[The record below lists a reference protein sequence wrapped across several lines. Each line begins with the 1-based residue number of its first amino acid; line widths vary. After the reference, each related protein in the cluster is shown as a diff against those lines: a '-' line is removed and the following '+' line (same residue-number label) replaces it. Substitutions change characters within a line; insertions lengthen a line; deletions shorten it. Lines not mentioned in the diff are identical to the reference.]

1 MNTSQLQVLESVAV
15 KGRLQG
21 LCLELEVT
29 QAFVNSSKRNIEAIY
44 TFPLPFGAVLLDL
57 TVKLGEK
64 ILTGSVIAK
73 KQAERDYEDAI
84 TDGNSAIMLERADD
98 GICTINV
105 GNLLAGERAEL
116 RYRFSQLLNWQQDS
130 LRVTLPTTM
139 APRYGDPIKAGWQPH
154 QVTEHSLLAEYPF
167 SLALDIEQPLSSALL
182 ECPSHEVIITRESDL
197 THVTLTSK
205 EAWLDR
211 DFILNLTL
219 QNADKD
225 AGQYAVDGEQHV
237 ALVSFSPEI
246 PGNKINS
253 ACIKVVVDCSGSMAG
268 DSINQA
274 KVGLLRI
281 LDNLR
286 ESDTFNIV
294 RFGDTARAY
303 FPRCVFAT
311 KSNLNQAREAVET
324 MEADLGGTEMADA
337 LKFTY
342 ALKDESDRP
351 AAILL
356 ITDGE
361 VYQHEDIIN
370 KAKSAKHRI
379 FTVGVGS
386 SVAEAFIRNI
396 ASNTGGAAELVSPNE
411 GMAETIYRQFNRMF
425 QQRAI
430 SANIKWP
437 NESEWQSPESIGTV
451 FAGDT
456 LHAFA
461 GFIHPPIG
469 EASLQLTFDDGR
481 KIEQKVSLQVGQSE
495 ELGRIAS
502 AHRIESMDSYFEDQA
517 TELALRHQLISKYTN
532 YLIVEERAV
541 EVKPTDLP
549 EIAQVQHMLAAGYG
563 GSGSVRHSAF
573 VSCHFSMDNDTP
585 MIFASN
591 SRRAQV
597 DAMKMSSV
605 EEYDIPAFLRKQ
617 SDDHNP
623 SVSSESP
630 VIDNIFDSIKSVF
643 TPKAKTPIAAV
654 VAVIE
659 SNNWHKAYQDNVLGC
674 LSSELI
680 DMLEALV
687 SEQGWGDK
695 TVIAAL
701 LLAMLKQ
708 LDTVIP
714 RHDMRALL
722 VTLKAENP
730 SQSLIDYLSE
740 GLKLKNK
747 NWDWDSAVELL
758 PIFKVTTQQP
768 TQSA

>member
-1 MNTSQLQVLESVAV
+1 MNTNQLQVLESVVV
-15 KGRLQG
+15 KGHLQG
-21 LCLELEVT
+21 LCLELEVM
-29 QAFVNSSKRNIEAIY
+29 QAFVNSSERNIEAIY
-44 TFPLPFGAVLLDL
+44 TFPLPFGAVLLEL

-64 ILTGSVIAK
+64 ILTGSVMAK
-73 KQAERDYEDAI
+73 KQAESNYEDAI

-130 LRVTLPTTM
+130 LRITLPTTM

-182 ECPSHEVIITRESDL
+182 ECPSHEVTITRKDNI
-197 THVTLTSK
+197 TNVTLAGK
-205 EAWLDR
+205 QAWLDR
-211 DFILNLTL
+211 DFILNITQ
-219 QNADKD
+219 QNTDKD
-225 AGQYAVDGEQHV
+225 AGQYVVDGDHHV

-246 PGNKINS
+246 PGNKIS
-253 ACIKVVVDCSGSMAG
+253 STCIKVVVDCSGSMNG

-286 ESDTFNIV
+286 ETDTFNIV

-303 FPRCVFAT
+303 FPTCVHAT
-311 KSNLNQAREAVET
+311 KINLNRAREAIET
-324 MEADLGGTEMADA
+324 MEADLGGTEMAEA
-337 LKFTY
+337 LKFAY
-342 ALKDESDRP
+342 ALKDEGDRP
-351 AAILL
+351 ASILL

-361 VYQHEDIIN
+361 VCQHEDIIQI
-370 KAKSAKHRI
+370 AKTAKHRI

-386 SVAEAFIRNI
+386 SVAETFIRNI
-396 ASNTGGAAELVSPNE
+396 ASSTGGAAELVSPNE

-425 QQRAI
+425 QQRA
-430 SANIKWP
+430 SANIQWP
-437 NESEWQSPESIGTV
+437 NEPKWQSPKSVGNIFASDTLHV
-451 FAGDT
+451 FAG
-456 LHAFA
+456 FN
-461 GFIHPPIG
+461 HPPIG
-469 EASLQLTFDDGR
+469 DACLQLTLDDGR
-481 KIEQKVSLQVGQSE
+481 TIDQMVSLQAGHSD
-495 ELGRIAS
+495 ELSHIAA
-502 AHRIESMDSYFEDQA
+502 AHRIENMDSDLEDQA
-517 TELALRHQLISKYTN
+517 TAIALNYQLISEYTN
-532 YLIVEERAV
+532 YLIVEERAT
-541 EVKPTDLP
+541 EIKPTNLP
-549 EIAQVQHMLAAGYG
+549 EVAQVPHMLAAGYG
-563 GSGSVRHSAF
+563 GTGRVTHS
-573 VSCHFSMDNDTP
+573 SRLFSKSAVV
-585 MIFASN
+585 FGSN

-597 DAMKMSSV
+597 DAMKMSSI

-617 SDDHNP
+617 ADDFNP
-623 SVSSESP
+623 TVSSSSS
-630 VIDNIFDSIKSVF
+630 VIDNIVDSIKSAF
-643 TPKAKTPIAAV
+643 TPNTKTPIAAV

-659 SNNWHKAYQDNVLGC
+659 SNNWHKAYQDHVLGC

-680 DMLEALV
+680 NVLDTLV
-687 SEQGWGDK
+687 NEQGWADK

-708 LDTVIP
+708 LDKVIP

-730 SQSLIDYLSE
+730 SQSLIDYISD

-747 NWDWDSAVELL
+747 NWGWDSAIELI
-758 PIFKVTTQQP
+758 PFN
-768 TQSA
+768 

>member
-1 MNTSQLQVLESVAV
+1 MKTSQLQVLESVAV
-15 KGRLQG
+15 KGHLRG

-64 ILTGSVIAK
+64 ILTGSVMAK
-73 KQAERDYEDAI
+73 KQAESDYEDAI

-116 RYRFSQLLNWQQDS
+116 RYHFSQLLNWQQDS

-139 APRYGDPIKAGWQPH
+139 APRFGDPIKAEWQPH
-154 QVTEHSLLAEYPF
+154 QVTELSLLAEYPF
-167 SLALDIEQPLSSALL
+167 SLALDIERPLSNALL
-182 ECPSHEVIITRESDL
+182 ECPSHDVSITHESGIA
-197 THVTLTSK
+197 HVALGSK
-205 EAWLDR
+205 DAWLDR

-219 QNADKD
+219 QNANKD

-237 ALVSFSPEI
+237 ALVSFSPEM
-246 PGNKINS
+246 PGNKISS
-253 ACIKVVVDCSGSMAG
+253 ACIKVVVDCSGSMNG

-274 KVGLLRI
+274 KLGLLRI

-286 ESDTFNIV
+286 ETDTFNIV

-303 FPRCVFAT
+303 FPRCVFAN
-311 KSNLNQAREAVET
+311 KSNLNQAREAIET
-324 MEADLGGTEMADA
+324 MEADLGGTEMAEA
-337 LKFTY
+337 LKFAY
-342 ALKDESDRP
+342 ALKDEGDRP
-351 AAILL
+351 ASILL

-361 VYQHEDIIN
+361 VYQHEDIIK

-396 ASNTGGAAELVSPNE
+396 VSSTGGAAELVSPNE

-437 NESEWQSPESIGTV
+437 NEPTWQSPESIGTV

-456 LHAFA
+456 LHVFA
-461 GFIHPPIG
+461 GFNIPPIG
-469 EASLQLTFDDGR
+469 DACLQLTLDDGR
-481 KIEQKVSLQVGQSE
+481 TIEQKVSLQVGQSE

-502 AHRIESMDSYFEDQA
+502 AHRIDNMDSDLEDQTTA
-517 TELALRHQLISKYTN
+517 LALNYQLISKYTN
-532 YLIVEERAV
+532 YLIVEERAT
-541 EVKPTDLP
+541 EIKPTDLP
-549 EIAQVQHMLAAGYG
+549 EVAQVPHMLAAGYG
-563 GSGSVRHSAF
+563 GAGSVSQL
-573 VSCHFSMDNDTP
+573 VLESYNNSIDNDLP
-585 MIFASN
+585 MIFGSN
-591 SRRAQV
+591 SRLSQV
-597 DAMKMSSV
+597 DSMKMSSV

-617 SDDHNP
+617 SDDYTP
-623 SVSSESP
+623 TVSSESP
-630 VIDNIFDSIKSVF
+630 ATDNIFDSIKSVF
-643 TPKAKTPIAAV
+643 TPKGKTPIAAV
-654 VAVIE
+654 VAVVE
-659 SNNWHKAYQDNVLGC
+659 SNDWHKAYQDNVLGC
-674 LSSELI
+674 LSSDLI
-680 DMLEALV
+680 DMLDALV
-687 SEQGWGDK
+687 SEQGWANK

-708 LDTVIP
+708 LDKIIP

-730 SQSLIDYLSE
+730 PQSLIDYLSD

-747 NWDWDSAVELL
+747 SWGGDSAIELMPL
-758 PIFKVTTQQP
+758 L
-768 TQSA
+768 